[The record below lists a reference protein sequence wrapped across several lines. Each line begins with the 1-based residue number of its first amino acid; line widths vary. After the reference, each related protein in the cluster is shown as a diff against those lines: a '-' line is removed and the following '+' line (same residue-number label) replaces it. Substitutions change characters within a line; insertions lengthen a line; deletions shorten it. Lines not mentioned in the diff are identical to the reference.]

1 MTPADAILDVNGIS
15 ASQEILVAI
24 E

>member
-1 MTPADAILDVNGIS
+1 MTPADSILDVNGIS